1 MDLKVI
7 YKNARCAVLEI
18 EDGGTYEASRM
29 YRIYL
34 NGEFIRETGKAVTS
48 IYNLKPDTGYQVEAR
63 SGDSLVFKTSFTTDS
78 EYVTLDV
85 RDFGAKG
92 DGIQDVGISPISSKK
107 IVPLWASS
115 KSPIF
120 PLRLAPVN
128 APSSYPKSSLSRIP
142 SGRAAQFTATKGPF
156 LRLLAL

>member
-85 RDFGAKG
+85 RDFG
-92 DGIQDVGISPISSKK
+92 QRETEFRMTPCLSRL
-107 IVPLWASS
+107 PLWPAL
-115 KSPIF
+115 K
-120 PLRLAPVN
+120 
-128 APSSYPKSSLSRIP
+128 
-142 SGRAAQFTATKGPF
+142 RAGS
-156 LRLLAL
+156 

>member
-85 RDFGAKG
+85 RDFGANETYLHNRLPRSWRQNSADNLPFSAPAAIPG
-92 DGIQDVGISPISSKK
+92 RLCWHPA
-107 IVPLWASS
+107 ASRS
-115 KSPIF
+115 DFWK
-120 PLRLAPVN
+120 
-128 APSSYPKSSLSRIP
+128 
-142 SGRAAQFTATKGPF
+142 
-156 LRLLAL
+156 

>member
-92 DGIQDVGISPISSKK
+92 DGI
-107 IVPLWASS
+107 
-115 KSPIF
+115 
-120 PLRLAPVN
+120 
-128 APSSYPKSSLSRIP
+128 
-142 SGRAAQFTATKGPF
+142 
-156 LRLLAL
+156 